1 MTIVNY
7 DTPSFCFF
15 ITYKLKIMNYYELVS
30 LTFFSYFCK
39 KIAALL
45 HKNKNRLTKV
55 PPLT

>member
-1 MTIVNY
+1 MIAVSLEMS
-7 DTPSFCFF
+7 DEP
-15 ITYKLKIMNYYELVS
+15 LKIMNYYELVS

-45 HKNKNRLTKV
+45 HKNINRSTKV